1 MKVVEIFS
9 FLLICHINAWGQM
22 WDIRRHLWKW
32 VNRKVDFVVVH
43 VETSYIQRGAG
54 KLDVGEFEKEAERL
68 VDQIDR
74 QFGKGLGMWSG
85 LIPRVDQGETA
96 IRRVRQANDELDR
109 VMKKKGWDIYV

>member
-1 MKVVEIFS
+1 MVKISS

-43 VETSYIQRGAG
+43 VETSYIQRGTG

-74 QFGKGLGMWSG
+74 QFRKGLGMWSG

-96 IRRVRQANDELDR
+96 TRQANDELNR
-109 VMKKKGWDIYV
+109 VMKINKH